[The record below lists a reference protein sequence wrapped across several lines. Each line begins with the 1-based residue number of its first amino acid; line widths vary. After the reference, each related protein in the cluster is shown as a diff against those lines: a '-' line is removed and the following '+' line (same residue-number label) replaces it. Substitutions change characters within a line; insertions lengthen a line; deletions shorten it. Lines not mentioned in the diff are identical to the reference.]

1 MAEQDKI
8 LGYFLDEAQE
18 HLRTIEE
25 GLANPVALA
34 QPAQLKEVFRAAHSI
49 KGGAAMLDLSV
60 VQQIGHHLEQAFK
73 QVKDR
78 SLVLDDGLQM
88 ALQEGLAILRTSLQQ
103 LQQNQPP
110 NPELA
115 QDPVFEKI
123 RERLQAIE
131 QVSNIGEDS
140 GYLYADPALEQVF
153 GTYVNQKI
161 QQFVEICQKPQA
173 EIVTKQ
179 ELQQICQKVGSL
191 GESFEFL
198 AWTNLLISCR
208 LAISNP
214 LNSTDQLQD
223 VIPQAI
229 QQAQML
235 VLAGKHQA
243 ITSTPELEILL
254 TPNALNV
261 TRTQTAFENSTPN
274 PFELEDGLWDDID
287 PSTNPG
293 FSSSPT
299 TSDFL
304 FEPQMVGPEEVVDDL
319 AEFMELFDE
328 ELPIDGT
335 WVQEDD
341 VLAEELSPPVQLDPF
356 WEEDIFARPVTTTSD
371 FAGIV
376 NPPYFDFEQP
386 DDSDLFVEDLPITA
400 VDPVPKMEIVE
411 PEPVV
416 SLTPAAAMVDWSGL
430 LSDIPDEVVM
440 EYDQNDRAA
449 SSGEMDLTPAQEME
463 LWSMAEPPLPVSLDP
478 EPFPAADLLSS
489 IPLELRQDAD
499 SFPPLGISSS
509 SEWLDASLT
518 KDFDLTDLDTSSLTL
533 FTQDFDLADL
543 DTSSPTPFTKD
554 LDLTDLDASLPTPF
568 TKDLDLA
575 DLDTSLPTPFTKDLD
590 LTDLDASLPT
600 PFTKDLD
607 LTDLD
612 TSLPTP
618 FTQDFDLTDLDTSS
632 PTPFTQDFDL
642 MDLELS
648 ALNIPNP
655 PPSNNLNLSG
665 KISSPD
671 VLENLDEVFQVNSLQ
686 RSKFSQP
693 LVSSFIMTPPPEP
706 ILPEPSPPPP
716 QTQGSPP
723 SQLLMDLDYLK
734 ELAVFDDLLADT
746 KITDAD
752 LADLEQIIV
761 DGNLESELELESL
774 EDFTPASVSHNP
786 IVILDK
792 LTEATLAGKQFSSPS
807 DNQSPTHYHR

>member
-115 QDPVFEKI
+115 QDPVFDKI
-123 RERLQAIE
+123 RGRLQAIE
-131 QVSNIGEDS
+131 QVHNSGKDS
-140 GYLYADPALEQVF
+140 GYLYADPAIEQVF

-214 LNSTDQLQD
+214 LNSTEQLQD

-261 TRTQTAFENSTPN
+261 TRTQTAFENNTPN

-287 PSTNPG
+287 SSTNPG

-328 ELPIDGT
+328 ELPVDGT
-335 WVQEDD
+335 WVQEDN

-400 VDPVPKMEIVE
+400 VDPVPKVEIV
-411 PEPVV
+411 EPVV

-440 EYDQNDRAA
+440 EYDQNERTS
-449 SSGEMDLTPAQEME
+449 SSGEIDLTPAQEME

-478 EPFPAADLLSS
+478 EPLPAADLLSS
-489 IPLELRQDAD
+489 IPLELSQDAD

-509 SEWLDASLT
+509 SEWLDTSFT
-518 KDFDLTDLDTSSLTL
+518 KDFDLTDLDTSSLT
-533 FTQDFDLADL
+533 
-543 DTSSPTPFTKD
+543 PFTK
-554 LDLTDLDASLPTPF
+554 
-568 TKDLDLA
+568 
-575 DLDTSLPTPFTKDLD
+575 
-590 LTDLDASLPT
+590 
-600 PFTKDLD
+600 
-607 LTDLD
+607 
-612 TSLPTP
+612 
-618 FTQDFDLTDLDTSS
+618 DFDLTDLDTSS
-632 PTPFTQDFDL
+632 PTPFTKDFDL
-642 MDLELS
+642 ADLELP
-648 ALNIPNP
+648 AFDIPNP
-655 PPSNNLNLSG
+655 APSDNNLNLSG

-671 VLENLDEVFQVNSLQ
+671 VLENLDEVFQVDSLQ
-686 RSKFSQP
+686 LSKLSQP
-693 LVSSFIMTPPPEP
+693 LVNPFIMTPPPEP

-716 QTQGSPP
+716 QPQGLPS

-734 ELAVFDDLLADT
+734 ELAIFDDLLADT

-761 DGNLESELELESL
+761 DGNLESELELENL
-774 EDFTPASVSHNP
+774 EDFLPASVSPNP
-786 IVILDK
+786 IVVLDK
-792 LTEATLAGKQFSSPS
+792 LTEATLAGKQFGLPP

>member
-25 GLANPVALA
+25 GLANPMALA

-78 SLVLDDGLQM
+78 SLVLDDELQM
-88 ALQEGLAILRTSLQQ
+88 ALQEGLAVLRTSLQQ

-115 QDPVFEKI
+115 QDPVFDKI

-131 QVSNIGEDS
+131 QVHNSGEDS
-140 GYLYADPALEQVF
+140 GHLYAEPAIEQVF

-179 ELQQICQKVGSL
+179 ELQQICQKIGSL

-214 LNSTDQLQD
+214 LNSTEQLQD

-274 PFELEDGLWDDID
+274 PFDLEDGLWDDID

-328 ELPIDGT
+328 ELPVDGT
-335 WVQEDD
+335 WVQEDN
-341 VLAEELSPPVQLDPF
+341 VLAEELSPPAQLDPF

-400 VDPVPKMEIVE
+400 VDPVPKVEIE
-411 PEPVV
+411 EPVV
-416 SLTPAAAMVDWSGL
+416 SLIPAAAMVDWSGL

-440 EYDQNDRAA
+440 EYDQNDRAS

-463 LWSMAEPPLPVSLDP
+463 LWSMAEPPLTVSLDP
-478 EPFPAADLLSS
+478 EPLPAADLLSS
-489 IPLELRQDAD
+489 IPLELSQDAD

-509 SEWLDASLT
+509 SEWLDTSFT
-518 KDFDLTDLDTSSLTL
+518 K
-533 FTQDFDLADL
+533 DFDLADL
-543 DTSSPTPFTKD
+543 NTSSPTLFTKD
-554 LDLTDLDASLPTPF
+554 F
-568 TKDLDLA
+568 DLA
-575 DLDTSLPTPFTKDLD
+575 
-590 LTDLDASLPT
+590 
-600 PFTKDLD
+600 
-607 LTDLD
+607 
-612 TSLPTP
+612 
-618 FTQDFDLTDLDTSS
+618 
-632 PTPFTQDFDL
+632 
-642 MDLELS
+642 DLELS
-648 ALNIPNP
+648 AFDMPNP
-655 PPSNNLNLSG
+655 PPNNNLNLSS

-671 VLENLDEVFQVNSLQ
+671 VLENLDEVFQANSLQ
-686 RSKFSQP
+686 RSKLSQP
-693 LVSSFIMTPPPEP
+693 LVNPFIMTPPSEP

-716 QTQGSPP
+716 QPQGLPP

-761 DGNLESELELESL
+761 DGNLESELELENL
-774 EDFTPASVSHNP
+774 EDFLPASVSPNP
-786 IVILDK
+786 IVVLDK
-792 LTEATLAGKQFSSPS
+792 LTEATLAGKQFGSPS

>member
-25 GLANPVALA
+25 GLANPMALA

-78 SLVLDDGLQM
+78 SLVLDDELQM
-88 ALQEGLAILRTSLQQ
+88 SLQEGLAVLRTSLQQ

-115 QDPVFEKI
+115 QDPVFDKI

-131 QVSNIGEDS
+131 QVHNSGEDS
-140 GYLYADPALEQVF
+140 GHLYAEPAIEQVF

-179 ELQQICQKVGSL
+179 ELQQICQKIGSL

-214 LNSTDQLQD
+214 LNSTEQLQD

-274 PFELEDGLWDDID
+274 PFDLEDGLWDDID

-328 ELPIDGT
+328 ELPVDGT
-335 WVQEDD
+335 WVQEDN
-341 VLAEELSPPVQLDPF
+341 VLAEELSPPAQLDPF

-400 VDPVPKMEIVE
+400 VDPVPKVEIE
-411 PEPVV
+411 EPVV
-416 SLTPAAAMVDWSGL
+416 SLIPAAAMVDWSGL

-440 EYDQNDRAA
+440 EYDQNDRAS

-463 LWSMAEPPLPVSLDP
+463 LWSMAEPPLTVSLDP
-478 EPFPAADLLSS
+478 EPLPAADLLSS
-489 IPLELRQDAD
+489 IPLELSQDAD

-509 SEWLDASLT
+509 SEWLDTSFT
-518 KDFDLTDLDTSSLTL
+518 K
-533 FTQDFDLADL
+533 DFDLADL
-543 DTSSPTPFTKD
+543 NTSSPTLFTKD
-554 LDLTDLDASLPTPF
+554 F
-568 TKDLDLA
+568 DLA
-575 DLDTSLPTPFTKDLD
+575 
-590 LTDLDASLPT
+590 
-600 PFTKDLD
+600 
-607 LTDLD
+607 
-612 TSLPTP
+612 
-618 FTQDFDLTDLDTSS
+618 
-632 PTPFTQDFDL
+632 
-642 MDLELS
+642 DLELS
-648 ALNIPNP
+648 AFDMPNP
-655 PPSNNLNLSG
+655 PPNNNLNLSS

-671 VLENLDEVFQVNSLQ
+671 VLENLDEVFQANSLQ
-686 RSKFSQP
+686 RSKLSQP
-693 LVSSFIMTPPPEP
+693 LVNPFIMTPPSEP

-716 QTQGSPP
+716 QPQGLPP

-761 DGNLESELELESL
+761 DGNLESELELENL
-774 EDFTPASVSHNP
+774 EDFLPASVSPNP
-786 IVILDK
+786 IVVLDK
-792 LTEATLAGKQFSSPS
+792 LTEATLAGKQFGSPS

>member
-1 MAEQDKI
+1 MAEQDQI
-8 LGYFLDEAQE
+8 LGYFLDEAKE

-49 KGGAAMLDLSV
+49 KGGAAMLELSV

-73 QVKDR
+73 QVKQH
-78 SLVLDDGLQM
+78 SLVLDDGLQLD
-88 ALQEGLAILRTSLQQ
+88 LQEGLALLRTSLQQ
-103 LQQNQPP
+103 LQQNQTP

-115 QDPVFEKI
+115 QDPVFNKI
-123 RERLQAIE
+123 RERLQVIE
-131 QVSNIGEDS
+131 RIRNNGEDS
-140 GYLYADPALEQVF
+140 GHLYADPAIEQVF

-179 ELQQICQKVGSL
+179 ELQQICQKMGSL

-223 VIPQAI
+223 VIPPAI

-274 PFELEDGLWDDID
+274 PFELEDGLWDEID

-304 FEPQMVGPEEVVDDL
+304 FEPQMVGTEEVVNDL

-328 ELPIDGT
+328 ELPADGT
-335 WVQEDD
+335 WVQEDN

-376 NPPYFDFEQP
+376 NPPQFDFEQP

-400 VDPVPKMEIVE
+400 VDPVPKAEKV
-411 PEPVV
+411 EPVV
-416 SLTPAAAMVDWSGL
+416 SLPPAAAMVDWSGL

-440 EYDQNDRAA
+440 EYDQNDRASA
-449 SSGEMDLTPAQEME
+449 SGEMDLTPAQEME
-463 LWSMAEPPLPVSLDP
+463 IWSMAEPPLPVSIDP
-478 EPFPAADLLSS
+478 ELLPSANLFSS
-489 IPLELRQDAD
+489 IPLELSQEDD
-499 SFPPLGISSS
+499 PFPPLGISSS
-509 SEWLDASLT
+509 SNW
-518 KDFDLTDLDTSSLTL
+518 LDTSSPTPFTSDLDLADLDSSLPTPFTSDL
-533 FTQDFDLADL
+533 DLADLDSSPTPSFTQDFDLADL
-543 DTSSPTPFTKD
+543 DASPTPSFTQDFD
-554 LDLTDLDASLPTPF
+554 LADLDASPTPSF
-568 TKDLDLA
+568 TQDFDLADLDASPTSSFTQDFDLDTSAFDISSLA
-575 DLDTSLPTPFTKDLD
+575 DLDTS
-590 LTDLDASLPT
+590 A
-600 PFTKDLD
+600 
-607 LTDLD
+607 
-612 TSLPTP
+612 
-618 FTQDFDLTDLDTSS
+618 FDISS
-632 PTPFTQDFDL
+632 PVT
-642 MDLELS
+642 
-648 ALNIPNP
+648 
-655 PPSNNLNLSG
+655 SNNWNLSG
-665 KISSPD
+665 TTSSPD
-671 VLENLDEVFQVNSLQ
+671 VLENLDEVFQVDNLQ
-686 RSKFSQP
+686 LSKLSRP
-693 LVSSFIMTPPPEP
+693 LDNPVTLTPPPEL
-706 ILPEPSPPPP
+706 IRPEPSPSLHQP
-716 QTQGSPP
+716 QASPP
-723 SQLLMDLDYLK
+723 SQLLLDLDYLN

-746 KITDAD
+746 KITEAD

-761 DGNLESELELESL
+761 DGNLESELELENL
-774 EDFTPASVSHNP
+774 EDFSLASVSPNP
-786 IVILDK
+786 IVVLDK
-792 LTEATLAGKQFSSPS
+792 LTEANPSEKQFSSPS
-807 DNQSPTHYHR
+807 NHQSPTH